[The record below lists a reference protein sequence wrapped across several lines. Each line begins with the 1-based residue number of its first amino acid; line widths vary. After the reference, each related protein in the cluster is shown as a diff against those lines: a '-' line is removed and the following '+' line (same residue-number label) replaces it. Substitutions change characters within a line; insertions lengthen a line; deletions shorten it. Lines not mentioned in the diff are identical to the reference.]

1 MFEVPK
7 DEAQGGRKVF
17 WIVLIVLA
25 CVLAAVAGVLLLMS
39 GPGRGQSA
47 ATTPTAA
54 PDLANAQPLHDLH
67 LDRASL
73 GKDVT
78 GTGALWSVQI
88 ENGSAYTYTNIQY
101 EARYLGPDG
110 RVLAVNQGT
119 LPGEIGPQQTRS
131 YDDVQDILLPS
142 GASTYEFRLL
152 DATPVA
158 P

>member
-17 WIVLIVLA
+17 WTVLIVLA
-25 CVLAAVAGVLLLMS
+25 LVLAAAAGLLLLMS
-39 GPGRGQSA
+39 GPGAGEPA
-47 ATTPTAA
+47 ATTPVA
-54 PDLANAQPLHDLH
+54 PSDLADAQPLRDLH
-67 LDRASL
+67 VDRASL

-88 ENGSAYTYTNIQY
+88 ENESAYTYTNIQY
-101 EARYLGPDG
+101 EARYLGADG
-110 RVLAVNQGT
+110 RVLAANQGT
-119 LPGEIGPQQTRS
+119 LPGEIGPRQTRS
-131 YDDVQDILLPS
+131 YNDVQDILLPS

-158 P
+158 E